1 MPNPE
6 VNPTEGMLQ
15 NVDAQLNTW
24 YVKKYM
30 VVDSTCLT
38 HVAETNV
45 TPEVYKD
52 RLRRLPT
59 RIEMLITMWCRN
71 ISTPTQGA

>member
-1 MPNPE
+1 MSR
-6 VNPTEGMLQ
+6 
-15 NVDAQLNTW
+15 NTW
-24 YVKKYM
+24 L
-30 VVDSTCLT
+30 VDSTCLT

-59 RIEMLITMWCRN
+59 RIEMPYNDVVQEYIDAYTGRLSRSVSFML
-71 ISTPTQGA
+71 GAQKLLHPSL